1 MKKKTLLSS
10 IYSARHITKVDIK
23 MDMTLDVFVEGT
35 KNENVGYIS
44 QL

>member
-10 IYSARHITKVDIK
+10 IYCAWHVTEVK
-23 MDMTLDVFVEGT
+23 MDMTLDVFVEGI
-35 KNENVGYIS
+35 KNESVGYIS